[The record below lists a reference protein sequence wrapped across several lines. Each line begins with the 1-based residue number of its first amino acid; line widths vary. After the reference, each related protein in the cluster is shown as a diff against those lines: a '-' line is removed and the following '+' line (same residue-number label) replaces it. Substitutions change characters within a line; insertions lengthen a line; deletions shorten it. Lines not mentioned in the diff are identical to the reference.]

1 MRLIENI
8 KKFIL
13 NAKQSHTFV
22 FHSSSI
28 PVNIKNYLLKE
39 NMLYSPIRGIYILKK
54 SEVYNS
60 ESVLENKNSI
70 ISKL

>member
-13 NAKQSHTFV
+13 HAKQSNTFV
-22 FHSSSI
+22 FKSSEI
-28 PVNIKNYLLKE
+28 PVNIKNYLIKE

-60 ESVLENKNSI
+60 EAVRENKNSV